1 MAVAAAISIY
11 FSWYTTILVRE
22 SYEFHDLSPGM
33 IAVPLW
39 IPQTAML
46 IGLIILS
53 IALID
58 EFIGLV
64 RGRTPGYHGS
74 EQEGTGE

>member
-1 MAVAAAISIY
+1 
-11 FSWYTTILVRE
+11 
-22 SYEFHDLSPGM
+22 M

-46 IGLIILS
+46 IGLLILS

-64 RGRTPGYHGS
+64 CGRLPSYHGN
-74 EQEGTGE
+74 EQEGSGE

>member
-1 MAVAAAISIY
+1 M
-11 FSWYTTILVRE
+11 
-22 SYEFHDLSPGM
+22 LSV
-33 IAVPLW
+33 AVPLW

-46 IGLIILS
+46 IGLVILS

-64 RGRTPGYHGS
+64 RGRTPSYLGN
-74 EQEGTGE
+74 EQEATGE